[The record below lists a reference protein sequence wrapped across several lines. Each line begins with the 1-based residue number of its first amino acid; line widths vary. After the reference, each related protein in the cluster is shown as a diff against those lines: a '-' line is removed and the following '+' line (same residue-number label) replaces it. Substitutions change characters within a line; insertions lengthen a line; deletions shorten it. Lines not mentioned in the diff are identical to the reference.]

1 MYQFDSDT
9 DCSGCVAQYLCSL
22 YVSHYPAPLNSPNC
36 VRLFQPFISRPFR
49 MKGFFAAQTYA
60 LFDRLTIVLFIVSAL
75 GMATPII
82 SLVSLY
88 AT

>member
-1 MYQFDSDT
+1 
-9 DCSGCVAQYLCSL
+9 
-22 YVSHYPAPLNSPNC
+22 
-36 VRLFQPFISRPFR
+36 